1 MIDLSGP
8 IALLFPGQGVQKP
21 GMGKNLYDRYPA
33 ARRVFERAEAVLEMP
48 VRKLCFE
55 GPVEEL
61 NRTDVI
67 QPCVMTVCWAAY
79 EVWRESYGLEN
90 VSVTAGHSLGE
101 IASLA
106 AAGSIP
112 WETALLLVKERGRVM
127 AEAAGEHVGMIA
139 IVGLDEAAVERIRT
153 EAAQRGN
160 LWIANRNADVQFVLS
175 GEMAAVQEAERL
187 ATEAGARR
195 ALILTIPLAA
205 HTPLMEQAA
214 AAFRKAVDRLPLKA
228 PSIPILANAS
238 GEALRTVAALQE
250 ELRLQMLRQ
259 VDWARTMVSMRA
271 MKVRTGV
278 ELGPGRV
285 LASLAAKHIPGVD
298 TWNAEELLIEM
309 SPSDWED
316 LIKTDLLSAF
326 ATTKAAI
333 MSGMMRA
340 RWGRIVN
347 ISSIV
352 GLTGNAG
359 QSNYAAAKAGLIGFT
374 KSIARE
380 YGSRNIT
387 CNAVAPGYVRTELTS
402 GSLTDEMVGDL
413 VKMTPIKREGT
424 AEDVAAAVAFLCSER
439 AGFVT
444 GQVLAVDGGLSL

>member
-1 MIDLSGP
+1 MGIDLAGP

-33 ARRVFERAEAVLEMP
+33 ARRVFEQAEALLEMP
-48 VRKLCFE
+48 VGRLCFD

-79 EVWRESYGLEN
+79 EVWRESYGLEK

-106 AAGSIP
+106 AAGAIP
-112 WETALLLVKERGRVM
+112 WEAALLLVKERGRVM
-127 AEAAGEHVGMIA
+127 AEAAGAHVGMIA
-139 IVGLDEAAVERIRT
+139 IVGLNEEAVERIRE
-153 EAAQRGN
+153 EASGKGN

-187 ATEAGARR
+187 ALAAHARR

-205 HTPLMEQAA
+205 HTPLMEAA
-214 AAFRKAVDRLPLKA
+214 ATAFRKAVDRLPLKP

-238 GEALRTVAALQE
+238 GEALRTVAALQD
-250 ELRLQMLRQ
+250 ELRQQMLRQ

-271 MKVRTGV
+271 MKVRTVV

-298 TWNAEELLIEM
+298 TWNAEELFIDYAG
-309 SPSDWED
+309 P
-316 LIKTDLLSAF
+316 
-326 ATTKAAI
+326 TTA
-333 MSGMMRA
+333 
-340 RWGRIVN
+340 
-347 ISSIV
+347 
-352 GLTGNAG
+352 
-359 QSNYAAAKAGLIGFT
+359 
-374 KSIARE
+374 
-380 YGSRNIT
+380 
-387 CNAVAPGYVRTELTS
+387 
-402 GSLTDEMVGDL
+402 
-413 VKMTPIKREGT
+413 
-424 AEDVAAAVAFLCSER
+424 
-439 AGFVT
+439 
-444 GQVLAVDGGLSL
+444 

>member
-33 ARRVFERAEAVLEMP
+33 ARRVFECAEVILDMP

-55 GPVEEL
+55 GPLEEL

-112 WETALLLVKERGRVM
+112 WETALLLVKERGLIM
-127 AEAAGEHVGMIA
+127 AKAAGAHVGMIA
-139 IVGLDEAAVERIRT
+139 IVGLEEDKVEEIRRQ
-153 EAAQRGN
+153 ASKLGN
-160 LWIANRNADVQFVLS
+160 LWMANRNADVQFVLS
-175 GEMAAVQEAERL
+175 GEMDAVQEAERL
-187 ATEAGARR
+187 ATAAGARR

-205 HTPLMEQAA
+205 HTPLMEAAA
-214 AAFRKAVDRLPLKA
+214 AAFRKAVDMLPLKA

-271 MKVRTGV
+271 MKVRTVV

-298 TWNAEELLIEM
+298 TWNAEELFIDYAG
-309 SPSDWED
+309 P
-316 LIKTDLLSAF
+316 
-326 ATTKAAI
+326 ATT
-333 MSGMMRA
+333 
-340 RWGRIVN
+340 
-347 ISSIV
+347 
-352 GLTGNAG
+352 
-359 QSNYAAAKAGLIGFT
+359 
-374 KSIARE
+374 
-380 YGSRNIT
+380 
-387 CNAVAPGYVRTELTS
+387 
-402 GSLTDEMVGDL
+402 
-413 VKMTPIKREGT
+413 
-424 AEDVAAAVAFLCSER
+424 
-439 AGFVT
+439 
-444 GQVLAVDGGLSL
+444 

>member
-1 MIDLSGP
+1 MITLSGP

-21 GMGKNLYDRYPA
+21 GMGKSLYDRYPA
-33 ARRVFERAEAVLEMP
+33 ARGVFERAEQLLEMP

-55 GPVEEL
+55 GPLEEL

-106 AAGSIP
+106 AAGSIS
-112 WETALLLVKERGRVM
+112 WETALLLTKERGRIM

-139 IVGLDEAAVERIRT
+139 IVGLDEAKIERIRQQAS
-153 EAAQRGN
+153 ELGN

-175 GEMAAVQEAERL
+175 GEIAAVQEAERL
-187 ATEAGARR
+187 ALAAGARR

-205 HTPLMEQAA
+205 HTPLMEAAA
-214 AAFRKAVDRLPLKA
+214 AAFRKAVDLLPLKP

-238 GEALRTVAALQE
+238 GEALRTVTALQE

-271 MKVRTGV
+271 MKVRTVV

-298 TWNAEELLIEM
+298 TWNAEELFVDYAG
-309 SPSDWED
+309 P
-316 LIKTDLLSAF
+316 
-326 ATTKAAI
+326 ATT
-333 MSGMMRA
+333 
-340 RWGRIVN
+340 
-347 ISSIV
+347 
-352 GLTGNAG
+352 
-359 QSNYAAAKAGLIGFT
+359 
-374 KSIARE
+374 
-380 YGSRNIT
+380 
-387 CNAVAPGYVRTELTS
+387 
-402 GSLTDEMVGDL
+402 
-413 VKMTPIKREGT
+413 
-424 AEDVAAAVAFLCSER
+424 
-439 AGFVT
+439 
-444 GQVLAVDGGLSL
+444 

>member
-1 MIDLSGP
+1 MGIKLAGP

-33 ARRVFERAEAVLEMP
+33 ARRVFERAEQVLEMP
-48 VRKLCFE
+48 VRKLCFD

-90 VSVTAGHSLGE
+90 VSVTAGLSLGE

-127 AEAAGEHVGMIA
+127 AEAAGAHVGMIA
-139 IVGLDEAAVERIRT
+139 IVGLEESAVERIRI
-153 EAAQRGN
+153 EASQQGR
-160 LWIANRNADVQFVLS
+160 LWVANRNADVQFVLS
-175 GEMAAVQEAERL
+175 GEMPAVQQAERL
-187 ATEAGARR
+187 ALAAGARR

-205 HTPLMEQAA
+205 HTPLMEAAA
-214 AAFRKAVDRLPLKA
+214 AAFRRAVDKLPLKA

-238 GEALRTVAALQE
+238 GEALRTVTALQE

-259 VDWARTMVSMRA
+259 VDWARTMVSMRT
-271 MKVRTGV
+271 MEVRTVV

-298 TWNAEELLIEM
+298 TWNAEELFI
-309 SPSDWED
+309 D
-316 LIKTDLLSAF
+316 F
-326 ATTKAAI
+326 ADP
-333 MSGMMRA
+333 
-340 RWGRIVN
+340 V
-347 ISSIV
+347 
-352 GLTGNAG
+352 
-359 QSNYAAAKAGLIGFT
+359 
-374 KSIARE
+374 
-380 YGSRNIT
+380 
-387 CNAVAPGYVRTELTS
+387 
-402 GSLTDEMVGDL
+402 
-413 VKMTPIKREGT
+413 T
-424 AEDVAAAVAFLCSER
+424 A
-439 AGFVT
+439 
-444 GQVLAVDGGLSL
+444 

>member
-1 MIDLSGP
+1 MGLIRDDMGITLAGP

-33 ARRVFERAEAVLEMP
+33 ARRVFERAEVVLEMP

-127 AEAAGEHVGMIA
+127 ADAAGEHVGMIA
-139 IVGLDEAAVERIRT
+139 IVGLDESAIERIRT
-153 EAAQRGN
+153 EASQRGN

-271 MKVRTGV
+271 MKVRTVV

-298 TWNAEELLIEM
+298 TWNAEELFI
-309 SPSDWED
+309 D
-316 LIKTDLLSAF
+316 F
-326 ATTKAAI
+326 AGPTTA
-333 MSGMMRA
+333 
-340 RWGRIVN
+340 
-347 ISSIV
+347 
-352 GLTGNAG
+352 
-359 QSNYAAAKAGLIGFT
+359 
-374 KSIARE
+374 
-380 YGSRNIT
+380 
-387 CNAVAPGYVRTELTS
+387 
-402 GSLTDEMVGDL
+402 
-413 VKMTPIKREGT
+413 
-424 AEDVAAAVAFLCSER
+424 
-439 AGFVT
+439 
-444 GQVLAVDGGLSL
+444 

>member
-1 MIDLSGP
+1 VIDLSGP

-21 GMGKNLYDRYPA
+21 GMGKSLYDRYPA
-33 ARRVFERAEAVLEMP
+33 ARRVFERAEEVLEMP

-55 GPVEEL
+55 GPLEEL

-106 AAGSIP
+106 AAGSIS

-127 AEAAGEHVGMIA
+127 ARAAGEHVGMIA
-139 IVGLDEAAVERIRT
+139 IVGLDEAKVEEIRVD
-153 EAAQRGN
+153 ASRRGR

-175 GEMAAVQEAERL
+175 GEMPAVQEAERL
-187 ATEAGARR
+187 ATAAGARR

-205 HTPLMEQAA
+205 HTPLMEAA
-214 AAFRKAVDRLPLKA
+214 ATAFRNAVDRLQPKA

-238 GEALRTVAALQE
+238 GEALRTVAALRE

-259 VDWARTMVSMRA
+259 VDWARTMVAMRA
-271 MKVRTGV
+271 MKVRTVV

-298 TWNAEELLIEM
+298 TWNAEELFVDFAG
-309 SPSDWED
+309 P
-316 LIKTDLLSAF
+316 
-326 ATTKAAI
+326 ATTA
-333 MSGMMRA
+333 
-340 RWGRIVN
+340 
-347 ISSIV
+347 
-352 GLTGNAG
+352 
-359 QSNYAAAKAGLIGFT
+359 
-374 KSIARE
+374 
-380 YGSRNIT
+380 
-387 CNAVAPGYVRTELTS
+387 
-402 GSLTDEMVGDL
+402 
-413 VKMTPIKREGT
+413 
-424 AEDVAAAVAFLCSER
+424 
-439 AGFVT
+439 
-444 GQVLAVDGGLSL
+444 

>member
-1 MIDLSGP
+1 MGVKLAGP

-21 GMGKNLYDRYPA
+21 GMGKNLHDRYPA
-33 ARRVFERAEAVLEMP
+33 ARRVFERAEEVLQMP
-48 VRKLCFE
+48 VRRLCFE

-79 EVWRESYGLEN
+79 EVWRESYGFEN

-112 WETALLLVKERGRVM
+112 WETALLLVKERGRIM
-127 AEAAGEHVGMIA
+127 ALAAHEQPGGMIA
-139 IVGLDEAAVERIRT
+139 IVGLDEAQVESIRE
-153 EAAQRGN
+153 EASSRGK

-175 GEMAAVQEAERL
+175 GEVPAVEEAERL
-187 ATEAGARR
+187 AIAAGARR

-205 HTPLMEQAA
+205 HTPLMEAAA
-214 AAFRKAVDRLPLKA
+214 AAFRKVVDLLPIKA

-238 GEALRTVAALQE
+238 GEALRTVAALQD

-271 MKVRTGV
+271 MKIKTVV

-298 TWNAEELLIEM
+298 TWNAEELFI
-309 SPSDWED
+309 D
-316 LIKTDLLSAF
+316 F
-326 ATTKAAI
+326 A
-333 MSGMMRA
+333 G
-340 RWGRIVN
+340 
-347 ISSIV
+347 
-352 GLTGNAG
+352 
-359 QSNYAAAKAGLIGFT
+359 
-374 KSIARE
+374 
-380 YGSRNIT
+380 
-387 CNAVAPGYVRTELTS
+387 
-402 GSLTDEMVGDL
+402 
-413 VKMTPIKREGT
+413 
-424 AEDVAAAVAFLCSER
+424 
-439 AGFVT
+439 
-444 GQVLAVDGGLSL
+444 

>member
-1 MIDLSGP
+1 VIDLSGP

-33 ARRVFERAEAVLEMP
+33 ARRVFERAEEVLGMP

-106 AAGSIP
+106 AAGAIS

-127 AEAAGEHVGMIA
+127 AESAGEHVGMIA
-139 IVGLDEAAVERIRT
+139 IVGLDESKIEGIRT
-153 EAAQRGN
+153 QASGHGR
-160 LWIANRNADVQFVLS
+160 LWVANRNADVQFVLS
-175 GEMAAVQEAERL
+175 GEMRAVQEAERL
-187 ATEAGARR
+187 AVAAGARR

-205 HTPLMEQAA
+205 HTPLMEAAA
-214 AAFRKAVDRLPLKA
+214 AAFRKAVDRLPLSA

-238 GEALRTVAALQE
+238 GEALRTVAALRD
-250 ELRLQMLRQ
+250 ELRSQMLHQ

-271 MKVRTGV
+271 MKVRTVV

-298 TWNAEELLIEM
+298 TWNAEELFV
-309 SPSDWED
+309 D
-316 LIKTDLLSAF
+316 F
-326 ATTKAAI
+326 AGPTAA
-333 MSGMMRA
+333 GA
-340 RWGRIVN
+340 
-347 ISSIV
+347 
-352 GLTGNAG
+352 
-359 QSNYAAAKAGLIGFT
+359 
-374 KSIARE
+374 
-380 YGSRNIT
+380 
-387 CNAVAPGYVRTELTS
+387 
-402 GSLTDEMVGDL
+402 
-413 VKMTPIKREGT
+413 
-424 AEDVAAAVAFLCSER
+424 
-439 AGFVT
+439 
-444 GQVLAVDGGLSL
+444 

>member
-1 MIDLSGP
+1 
-8 IALLFPGQGVQKP
+8 
-21 GMGKNLYDRYPA
+21 MGKNLYDRYPA
-33 ARRVFERAEAVLEMP
+33 ALRVFERAEQVLEMP

-67 QPCVMTVCWAAY
+67 QPCVMTVCWASY

-106 AAGSIP
+106 AAGSIS

-127 AEAAGEHVGMIA
+127 SAAAGAHVGMIA
-139 IVGLDEAAVERIRT
+139 IVGLNESEVERIRL
-153 EAAQRGN
+153 EAANLGN

-175 GEMAAVQEAERL
+175 GEMPAVQEAERL
-187 ATEAGARR
+187 ATAAGARR

-205 HTPLMEQAA
+205 HTPLMEAAA

-259 VDWARTMVSMRA
+259 VDWAKTMVSMRA
-271 MKVRTGV
+271 MRVRTVV

-298 TWNAEELLIEM
+298 TWNAEELFIDYAG
-309 SPSDWED
+309 P
-316 LIKTDLLSAF
+316 
-326 ATTKAAI
+326 TTA
-333 MSGMMRA
+333 
-340 RWGRIVN
+340 
-347 ISSIV
+347 
-352 GLTGNAG
+352 
-359 QSNYAAAKAGLIGFT
+359 
-374 KSIARE
+374 
-380 YGSRNIT
+380 
-387 CNAVAPGYVRTELTS
+387 
-402 GSLTDEMVGDL
+402 
-413 VKMTPIKREGT
+413 
-424 AEDVAAAVAFLCSER
+424 
-439 AGFVT
+439 
-444 GQVLAVDGGLSL
+444 

>member
-1 MIDLSGP
+1 MALMNLVGP

-21 GMGKNLYDRYPA
+21 GMGQSLHDRYPA
-33 ARRVFERAEAVLEMP
+33 ARRVFERAEEVLDMP
-48 VRKLCFE
+48 IRRLCFE

-79 EVWRESYGLEN
+79 EVWRESYGFEQ

-112 WETALLLVKERGRVM
+112 WETALLLVKERGRIM
-127 AEAAGEHVGMIA
+127 AQAASEQAGGMIA
-139 IVGLDEAAVERIRT
+139 IVGLDEAQVEQIRE
-153 EAAQRGN
+153 EASQHGR

-175 GEMAAVQEAERL
+175 GEIEAVGVAERL
-187 ATEAGARR
+187 ATQAGARR

-205 HTPLMEQAA
+205 HTPLMAAAA
-214 AAFRKAVDRLPLKA
+214 AAFRKAVDKLPLRA

-238 GEALRTVAALQE
+238 GEALRSVAALRD

-271 MKVRTGV
+271 MKVRTVV

-298 TWNAEELLIEM
+298 TWNADELFI
-309 SPSDWED
+309 D
-316 LIKTDLLSAF
+316 F
-326 ATTKAAI
+326 A
-333 MSGMMRA
+333 
-340 RWGRIVN
+340 
-347 ISSIV
+347 
-352 GLTGNAG
+352 
-359 QSNYAAAKAGLIGFT
+359 
-374 KSIARE
+374 
-380 YGSRNIT
+380 
-387 CNAVAPGYVRTELTS
+387 
-402 GSLTDEMVGDL
+402 
-413 VKMTPIKREGT
+413 
-424 AEDVAAAVAFLCSER
+424 
-439 AGFVT
+439 
-444 GQVLAVDGGLSL
+444 

>member
-1 MIDLSGP
+1 MISLKGP

-21 GMGKNLYDRYPA
+21 GMGKSLYDRYPA
-33 ARRVFERAEAVLEMP
+33 ARRAFERAEVVLDMP
-48 VRKLCFE
+48 IRRLCFE

-61 NRTDVI
+61 NRTEVI

-79 EVWRESYGLEN
+79 EVWRESYGFEN
-90 VSVTAGHSLGE
+90 VQVTAGHSLGE

-127 AEAAGEHVGMIA
+127 AQAAGEHVGMIA
-139 IVGLDEAAVERIRT
+139 IVGLDESEVERIRR
-153 EAAQRGN
+153 AAAEKGR

-187 ATEAGARR
+187 ATAAGARR

-205 HTPLMEQAA
+205 HTPLMEAAA

-238 GEALRTVAALQE
+238 GEALRTAAALQE

-271 MKVRTGV
+271 MKVRTVV

-298 TWNAEELLIEM
+298 TWNADELFVE
-309 SPSDWED
+309 
-316 LIKTDLLSAF
+316 F
-326 ATTKAAI
+326 ADT
-333 MSGMMRA
+333 
-340 RWGRIVN
+340 
-347 ISSIV
+347 
-352 GLTGNAG
+352 
-359 QSNYAAAKAGLIGFT
+359 AKA
-374 KSIARE
+374 
-380 YGSRNIT
+380 
-387 CNAVAPGYVRTELTS
+387 
-402 GSLTDEMVGDL
+402 
-413 VKMTPIKREGT
+413 
-424 AEDVAAAVAFLCSER
+424 
-439 AGFVT
+439 
-444 GQVLAVDGGLSL
+444 

>member
-1 MIDLSGP
+1 
-8 IALLFPGQGVQKP
+8 
-21 GMGKNLYDRYPA
+21 MGKNLYDRYPA

-48 VRKLCFE
+48 VRQLCFE

-127 AEAAGEHVGMIA
+127 AESAGKHVGMIA
-139 IVGLDEAAVERIRT
+139 IVGLEESEVERIRM
-153 EAAQRGN
+153 EASQHGK

-175 GEMAAVQEAERL
+175 GEMPAVQEAERL

-205 HTPLMEQAA
+205 HTPLMEAAA
-214 AAFRKAVDRLPLKA
+214 AAFRKVVDRLPLSA
-228 PSIPILANAS
+228 PSIPVLANAS
-238 GEALRTVAALQE
+238 GEALRTVAALRD
-250 ELRLQMLRQ
+250 ELRSQMLRQ

-271 MKVRTGV
+271 MKVRTVV

-298 TWNAEELLIEM
+298 TWNAEELFVDFAG
-309 SPSDWED
+309 P
-316 LIKTDLLSAF
+316 
-326 ATTKAAI
+326 ATT
-333 MSGMMRA
+333 
-340 RWGRIVN
+340 
-347 ISSIV
+347 
-352 GLTGNAG
+352 
-359 QSNYAAAKAGLIGFT
+359 
-374 KSIARE
+374 
-380 YGSRNIT
+380 
-387 CNAVAPGYVRTELTS
+387 
-402 GSLTDEMVGDL
+402 
-413 VKMTPIKREGT
+413 
-424 AEDVAAAVAFLCSER
+424 
-439 AGFVT
+439 
-444 GQVLAVDGGLSL
+444 